1 MNLKQILSR
10 WLPSMLFRNSPEY
23 WERRYALGGDSGA
36 GSYGESAA
44 YKATTLNAFVEAHA
58 IQSVIEFGCGDGH
71 QLTLARYPR
80 YLGVDVSPSAI
91 ARCRS
96 MFASDPTKSFITTGD
111 YAGETAQLALSLD
124 VLYHLVEDSI
134 YEDYLR
140 TLFAAGREYVII
152 YSSSTD
158 QPRRTM
164 RHVMHRPVER
174 DVAQR
179 FPDFRR
185 MHEAESA
192 PPKAGDG
199 VSDARFFM
207 YRRASVLTSQDP
219 AR

>member
-1 MNLKQILSR
+1 MF
-10 WLPSMLFRNSPEY
+10 FRNSPEY

-44 YKATTLNAFVEAHA
+44 YKATALNAFVEAHA
-58 IQSVIEFGCGDGH
+58 IQSVIEFGCGDGN
-71 QLTLARYPR
+71 QLTLTRYPR
-80 YLGVDVSPSAI
+80 YLGVDVSCSAVE
-91 ARCRS
+91 RCRS
-96 MFASDPTKSFITTGD
+96 MFERDPTKSFITTRE

-158 QPRRTM
+158 QPHHTM

-179 FPDFRR
+179 FPDFKR
-185 MHEAESA
+185 MHEAEPA
-192 PPKAGDG
+192 PLQVGDSG
-199 VSDARFFM
+199 FDARFFM
-207 YRRASVLTSQDP
+207 YRKTPVLLS
-219 AR
+219 